1 MSIRWVLLA
10 GALSGVLFTG
20 CSSTSDLGT
29 TCTLVKKNPN
39 EANDGIKSIP
49 IMESEIV
56 AGRDYI
62 SFGSTECEE
71 FVCVRDASTPK
82 SDATGPATGVCTRS
96 CIVTDSSSCKTGKS
110 EVDKGSNP
118 YTCRA
123 LLLDPDTLAAIKAS
137 DPATYAQT
145 FGDNLSP
152 YFCAHPLPQ
161 Q

>member
-10 GALSGVLFTG
+10 GALAGVLSAG
-20 CSSTSDLGT
+20 CSGGSDLGRS
-29 TCTLVKKNPN
+29 CTLVKKNP
-39 EANDGIKSIP
+39 DGSNGGIP
-49 IMESEIV
+49 IKESEIV

-62 SFGSTECEE
+62 SFGALECEE
-71 FVCVRDASTPK
+71 FVCMRDASTPK
-82 SDATGPATGVCTRS
+82 GNNPDADAQGVCTRS
-96 CIVTDSSSCKTGKS
+96 CVATDSSSCKTGQS
-110 EVDKGSNP
+110 DVDKGSNP

-123 LLLDPDTLAAIKAS
+123 LLLDEQTLVAIKAS
-137 DPATYAQT
+137 DPATYAAT